1 MELEIMTNK
10 LTEVNKLK
18 AYTRNEFD
26 ANGDII
32 YLTIKFNKELAE
44 LLKKACANSLPEIED
59 NFIVGENEEGETQ
72 RFNFQRYKA
81 KAIFYR
87 ELGRNTSA
95 KNILYAIELLNNGLI
110 KIPFYSVYKES
121 EFLNEFQTDLK
132 RLSEL
137 LIGENLERE
146 ISFNLSEIKAE

>member
-1 MELEIMTNK
+1 MTNK
-10 LTEVNKLK
+10 LTEIHKLK

-32 YLTIKFNKELAE
+32 YLTIKVNESLAE
-44 LLKKACANSLPEIED
+44 LLKKACAESLPEVEER
-59 NFIVGENEEGETQ
+59 FGVGENEEGNTQ
-72 RFNFQRYKA
+72 YFNFQRYKA

-87 ELGRNTSA
+87 ELGRNTNS

-110 KIPFYSVYKES
+110 KIPFYSVYKEG
-121 EFLNEFQTDLK
+121 EFLREFQSELK
-132 RLSEL
+132 TLSEL

-146 ISFNLSEIKAE
+146 ISFNLSETIAE